1 LVLLRRRGAGCS
13 TITLQ
18 FDAEDIGQLVL
29 CEPRVELYGK
39 ILHFFVHEILEQSGT
54 TPEILQHV
62 RQGNYSVLF
71 NGDGAFLSH

>member
-1 LVLLRRRGAGCS
+1 
-13 TITLQ
+13 
-18 FDAEDIGQLVL
+18 
-29 CEPRVELYGK
+29 
-39 ILHFFVHEILEQSGT
+39 VHEILEQSGT